1 MNFEYPRKED
11 LYQFI
16 QSALQEDIG
25 SGDHTSLA
33 AISADKK
40 GEARLW
46 VKETGI
52 MAGIALAKKIYATF
66 DEELAME
73 VMAEDGTVV
82 KPGHCAFTV
91 SGNVRAILA
100 TERLVLNCMQRMS
113 GIATYTH
120 YLKTRMGET
129 KAQLL
134 DTRKTTPNARIIEKW
149 AVAIGGGANHR
160 FGLYDKILL
169 KDNHIDFAGGIEN
182 AITRTRSYLKENQL
196 DLEVEVEARNLE
208 EVEQLL
214 TIATEGVDRIMLDNM
229 SIQMMRKAVQLI
241 DGRFKTEAS
250 GGINEKNIRDVA
262 HTGVDYISV
271 GALTHTVKNIDMSL
285 KALH

>member
-1 MNFEYPRKED
+1 MNFKYLTEEG
-11 LYQFI
+11 LHQFI

-25 SGDHTSLA
+25 RGDHTSLA

-40 GEARLW
+40 GEAQLW
-46 VKETGI
+46 VKEAGI
-52 MAGIALAKKIYATF
+52 MAGITLAKKIYATF
-66 DEELAME
+66 DKEIAME
-73 VMAEDGTVV
+73 VVAEDGTAV

-91 SGNVRAILA
+91 SGNVRAILS
-100 TERLVLNCMQRMS
+100 TERLILNCMQRMS

-120 YLKTRMGET
+120 YLKTLMGES

-149 AVAIGGGANHR
+149 AVAIGGGTNHR
-160 FGLYDKILL
+160 FGLYDRILL

-182 AITRTRSYLKENQL
+182 AITRTRRYLKENQL
-196 DLEVEVEARNLE
+196 DLGVEIEVRNLE
-208 EVEQLL
+208 EIEQVL
-214 TIATEGVDRIMLDNM
+214 AVKTEGVDMIMLDNM

-250 GGINEKNIRDVA
+250 GSINEKNIHDVA

-271 GALTHTVKNIDMSL
+271 GALTHTVRSIDMSL
-285 KALH
+285 KALR